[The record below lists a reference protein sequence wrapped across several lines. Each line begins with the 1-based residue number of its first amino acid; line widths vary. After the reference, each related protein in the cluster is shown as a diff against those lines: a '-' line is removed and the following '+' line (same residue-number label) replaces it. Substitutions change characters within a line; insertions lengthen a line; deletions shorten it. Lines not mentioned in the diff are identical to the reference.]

1 MKIRWFVID
10 GTENLTSWS
19 SKTDKAEDF
28 ANRTAALKRA
38 ARMAKEE
45 PHKAF
50 YVCQTTDLLVVETK
64 PVNRTILVKS

>member
-10 GTENLTSWS
+10 GVENMTSWS
-19 SKTDKAEDF
+19 TKADKAEDF
-28 ANRTAALKRA
+28 PDRTAALKRA
-38 ARMAKEE
+38 TQLAKDE

-64 PVNRTILVKS
+64 PVDRTILVKA